1 MVAKSYIR
9 LIILSVFIFLNSKL
23 MYSMNN
29 LSLEISLEKAHSL
42 YTDNNLLIIDVRTKK
57 EWEMTGIIPGS
68 ILISMHDNNNL
79 ERKDFLYLYHSK

>member
-23 MYSMNN
+23 IYSMNN
-29 LSLEISLEKAHSL
+29 LNLEISLEKAHSL
-42 YTDNNLLIIDVRTKK
+42 YKENNLLIIDVRTKK
-57 EWEMTGIIPGS
+57 EWEMTGIIPDS

-79 ERKDFLYLYHSK
+79 KEKIS